1 MECSVEI
8 SMYPL
13 NSDYKPAIIDFI
25 KRLRKHPFISIE
37 TNGMSTQV
45 FGDYNRVIKA
55 INTEIK
61 NTFTEE
67 GKVVFNLKVMNQILS
82 EKNSVLMSV
91 IEIIAVVFS
100 ILYVILAAKE
110 NICCWLCAAISVSL
124 YIYIC
129 FSAKL
134 YLETGLKWVLFN
146 NGYIWILAMEQT

>member
-37 TNGMSTQV
+37 INGMSTQV

-82 EKNSVLMSV
+82 EKPQ
-91 IEIIAVVFS
+91 F
-100 ILYVILAAKE
+100 
-110 NICCWLCAAISVSL
+110 
-124 YIYIC
+124 
-129 FSAKL
+129 
-134 YLETGLKWVLFN
+134 
-146 NGYIWILAMEQT
+146 

>member
-1 MECSVEI
+1 MQCSVEI

-37 TNGMSTQV
+37 INGMSTQV

-67 GKVVFNLKVMNQILS
+67 GKVVFNLKVMNQKLS
-82 EKNSVLMSV
+82 EKPQ
-91 IEIIAVVFS
+91 F
-100 ILYVILAAKE
+100 
-110 NICCWLCAAISVSL
+110 
-124 YIYIC
+124 
-129 FSAKL
+129 
-134 YLETGLKWVLFN
+134 
-146 NGYIWILAMEQT
+146 